1 MSFVTRSKRA
11 PRVSVLVGAIG
22 CQVRVGRPLTKPLEE
37 VEHPETRLIFR
48 NISGLLADWERREW
62 AALPP
67 RCSTPG
73 VCAPRSWRFCFGR
86 QIRSRTTD
94 NHSGGK
100 V

>member
-48 NISGLLADWERREW
+48 NISGLLAD
-62 AALPP
+62 
-67 RCSTPG
+67 
-73 VCAPRSWRFCFGR
+73 
-86 QIRSRTTD
+86 
-94 NHSGGK
+94 
-100 V
+100 